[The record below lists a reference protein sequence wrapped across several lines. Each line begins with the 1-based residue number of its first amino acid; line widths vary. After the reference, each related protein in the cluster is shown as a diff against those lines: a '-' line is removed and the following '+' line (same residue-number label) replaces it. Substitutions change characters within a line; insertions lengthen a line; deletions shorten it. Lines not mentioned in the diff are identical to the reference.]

1 MIQKMIF
8 RLMAE
13 QKDEDDHKNWC
24 DLETEKSTESKDDK
38 SEKVNMMKIK
48 ISEYDAEIKKA
59 TKKIT
64 ENEDK
69 VAELNKYVEEETELR
84 TENHNEI
91 VLTIKDAED
100 GQGAVANA
108 ISVLKDFY
116 KESGMIAKEPWEFIQ
131 TDSKGVD
138 LPDSPSTWDSSYT
151 GVTDPKE
158 GGNGVLTILEGVATK
173 FSKMEAEAKL
183 QDETDQ
189 KEYDQDMQAKKIQI
203 SETETDTQSKTV
215 KKEAIQGK
223 LDAMGQSLKHTT
235 GELDAVLQYLKD
247 LEPACG
253 TGDSDYMDRK
263 KARDDEITALRKA
276 QGILEDAFRA
286 KFLQK

>member
-1 MIQKMIF
+1 MIF

-24 DLETEKSTESKDDK
+24 DLETEKSTESKDD
-38 SEKVNMMKIK
+38 
-48 ISEYDAEIKKA
+48 
-59 TKKIT
+59 
-64 ENEDK
+64 
-69 VAELNKYVEEETELR
+69 ELQQYIEEETTLR
-84 TENHNEI
+84 EENHAEI

-100 GQGAVANA
+100 AQGAVANA
-108 ISVLKDFY
+108 ITVLKDFY
-116 KESGMIAKEPWEFIQ
+116 EESGMIAKEPWEFIQ
-131 TDSKGVD
+131 TSSTGVD

-151 GVTDPKE
+151 GVADPKE

-189 KEYDQDMQAKKIQI
+189 KEFDKDMAAKKV
-203 SETETDTQSKTV
+203 ELAELATDTQSKTT
-215 KKEAIQGK
+215 KKDTLQQK
-223 LDAMGQSLKHTT
+223 MDALSSQLKHTN

-286 KFLQK
+286 KAFLQH

>member
-1 MIQKMIF
+1 MIF

-24 DLETEKSTESKDDK
+24 DLETEKSTESKDD
-38 SEKVNMMKIK
+38 
-48 ISEYDAEIKKA
+48 
-59 TKKIT
+59 
-64 ENEDK
+64 
-69 VAELNKYVEEETELR
+69 ELQQYIEEETTLR
-84 TENHNEI
+84 EENHAEI

-100 GQGAVANA
+100 AQGAVANA
-108 ISVLKDFY
+108 ITVLKDFY

-131 TDSKGVD
+131 TSKGVE

-151 GVTDPKE
+151 GVSDPKE
-158 GGNGVLTILEGVATK
+158 GGNGVLTILDGVATK

-189 KEYDQDMQAKKIQI
+189 QEYDKDMQAKKIQI
-203 SETETDTQSKTV
+203 AETKTDTQSKKT
-215 KKEAIQGK
+215 KKESVQGK
-223 LDAMGQSLKHTT
+223 LDAMSQTLKHTT

-263 KARDDEITALRKA
+263 KARDDEVTALRKA

-286 KFLQK
+286 KA

>member
-48 ISEYDAEIKKA
+48 SEEYDAEIKKA

-69 VAELNKYVEEETELR
+69 VAELQTYIEEETQLR
-84 TENHNEI
+84 EENHAEI

-108 ISVLKDFY
+108 ITVLKDFY

-131 TDSKGVD
+131 TGTKGVS
-138 LPDSPSTWDSSYT
+138 LPDEPSTWDSSYT
-151 GVTDPKE
+151 GVADPKE
-158 GGNGVLTILEGVATK
+158 GGNGVLTILEGVAEK
-173 FSKMEAEAKL
+173 FSAMEADAKL
-183 QDETDQ
+183 QDTTDQ
-189 KEYDQDMQAKKIQI
+189 KEFDKDMAAKKVQI
-203 SETETDTQSKTV
+203 AETETDTESKKT
-215 KKEAIQGK
+215 KK
-223 LDAMGQSLKHTT
+223 
-235 GELDAVLQYLKD
+235 
-247 LEPACG
+247 
-253 TGDSDYMDRK
+253 
-263 KARDDEITALRKA
+263 
-276 QGILEDAFRA
+276 
-286 KFLQK
+286 

>member
-1 MIQKMIF
+1 
-8 RLMAE
+8 
-13 QKDEDDHKNWC
+13 
-24 DLETEKSTESKDDK
+24 
-38 SEKVNMMKIK
+38 MMKIK
-48 ISEYDAEIKKA
+48 SEEMDAEIKKA
-59 TKKIT
+59 IKKIT

-84 TENHNEI
+84 TENHAEI

-100 GQGAVANA
+100 AQGAVANA

-131 TDSKGVD
+131 TNKGVD

-189 KEYDQDMQAKKIQI
+189 KEYDKDMQAKKIQI

-223 LDAMGQSLKHTT
+223 FDAMGQTLKHTT

-253 TGDSDYMDRK
+253 EGDSSYMDRK

-276 QGILEDAFRA
+276 QTILEDAFRA
-286 KFLQK
+286 KAFLQK